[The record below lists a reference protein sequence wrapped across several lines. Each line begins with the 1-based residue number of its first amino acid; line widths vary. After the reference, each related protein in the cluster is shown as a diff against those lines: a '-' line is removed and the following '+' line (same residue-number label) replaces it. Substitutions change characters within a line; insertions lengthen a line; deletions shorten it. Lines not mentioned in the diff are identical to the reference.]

1 MLFILFVIY
10 LLLTTNVQSKQK
22 TSSSPKKKKKKYCD
36 ANLCQQFAEMYFR
49 TQSKPLRWRFKRKQ
63 SIVINH

>member
-1 MLFILFVIY
+1 MYNLNKRLAVH
-10 LLLTTNVQSKQK
+10 Q
-22 TSSSPKKKKKKYCD
+22 KKKKKKYCD